1 MTNPPHPGIKFPP
14 PLLFVAGGILAWIL
28 ETYVGRFRFVGG
40 DASTAPLETAGAFLI
55 ALGLLIGAWALITF
69 ARAKTAIL
77 PMRPVSRLV
86 DAGPYRITRNP
97 MYTGMSLLYLG
108 GMLVLNWGWALL
120 VFPVVI
126 FLLYRLVIRKEEA
139 YMTTVFGESY
149 LDYCH
154 RVRRWI

>member
-1 MTNPPHPGIKFPP
+1 
-14 PLLFVAGGILAWIL
+14 
-28 ETYVGRFRFVGG
+28 
-40 DASTAPLETAGAFLI
+40 
-55 ALGLLIGAWALITF
+55 
-69 ARAKTAIL
+69 
-77 PMRPVSRLV
+77 
-86 DAGPYRITRNP
+86 

-149 LDYCH
+149 RDYCH